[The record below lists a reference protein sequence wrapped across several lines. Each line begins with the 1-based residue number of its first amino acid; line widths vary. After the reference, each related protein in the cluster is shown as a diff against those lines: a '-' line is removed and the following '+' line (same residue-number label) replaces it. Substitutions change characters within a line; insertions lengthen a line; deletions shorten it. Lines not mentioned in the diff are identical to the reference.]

1 MIPQVLFYE
10 SRLGPMTKKTQSYR
24 LADSFLLSFWILLF
38 LELMTDLSATRGIW
52 VTQAG

>member
-1 MIPQVLFYE
+1 MIPLVLFYE
-10 SRLGPMTKKTQSYR
+10 FRFGPMAKKTPSYR
-24 LADSFLLSFWILLF
+24 LADSFLLPFWILLF